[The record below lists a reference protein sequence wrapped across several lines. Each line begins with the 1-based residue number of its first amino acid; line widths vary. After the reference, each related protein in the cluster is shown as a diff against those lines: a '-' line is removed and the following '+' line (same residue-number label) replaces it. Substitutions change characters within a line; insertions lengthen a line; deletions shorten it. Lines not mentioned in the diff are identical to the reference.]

1 LGFYIIIIKSTGEN
15 KKVQKVKKVVIA
27 PDSFKGTMNSREVC
41 EIIDKAFKKIKPDV
55 ETVKIPVADGGEGT
69 TDAFLYAIN
78 GEKIFVNTKNP
89 LFEDIKSFYAILKNK
104 NDKKTAV
111 IETAAASGLTLIENR
126 KNPLDSSTFG
136 TGLLIKDALDKNC
149 EKIILGLGGSATN
162 DGGAG
167 IISALGVK
175 LLDENNQ
182 EIIPS
187 NNGLGRLKYIN
198 DAKLDK
204 RLKNCEFIIACD
216 VDNIL
221 CGPTGASYIFG
232 PQKGA
237 DKKTVK
243 ILDENLS
250 KYAEILRKKTGRD
263 IKNIPGTGA
272 AGGILASLLS
282 FPEHINCKICS
293 GIDIILDTVNF
304 DEIIKDADLIITGE
318 GRFDSQSLG
327 GKAVSGI
334 AKRAKK
340 QNKPVI
346 VIAGSCG
353 EYGDEVYNLG
363 ISAIFTACSRIYAS
377 FDEVKQSCSDDLYR
391 ITENILRVIQ

>member
-1 LGFYIIIIKSTGEN
+1 M
-15 KKVQKVKKVVIA
+15 KKAVIV
-27 PDSFKGTMNSREVC
+27 PDSFKGTMSSLEVC
-41 EIIDKAFKKIKPDV
+41 EIIDKAFKKIKPKT
-55 ETVKIPVADGGEGT
+55 ETVKIPIADGGEGT
-69 TDAFLYAIN
+69 ADAFLYAMG
-78 GEKIFVNTKNP
+78 GEKIFVKTKNP
-89 LFEDIKSFYAILKNK
+89 LFEDIECYYVIL
-104 NDKKTAV
+104 NDGKTAV
-111 IETAAASGLTLIENR
+111 IETAAASGLTLIEDR

-149 EKIILGLGGSATN
+149 EKIVLGLGGSATN

-175 LLDENNQ
+175 LLDENNH

-187 NNGLGRLKYIN
+187 NRGLAELKYI
-198 DAKLDK
+198 DDTKLDK

-221 CGPTGASYIFG
+221 CGPFGAAHVFG

-237 DKKTVK
+237 DERTVK
-243 ILDENLS
+243 ILDANLS
-250 KYAEILRKKTGRD
+250 SYADILREKSGRD
-263 IKNIPGTGA
+263 IKNILGTGA

-282 FPEHINCKICS
+282 LSDFINCKICS

-304 DEIIKDADLIITGE
+304 DNIIKDADLIITGE
-318 GRFDSQSLG
+318 GRFDSQSLR
-327 GKAVSGI
+327 GKAVAGI

-346 VIAGSCG
+346 VIAGGTGDYG
-353 EYGDEVYNLG
+353 EEIYDIG
-363 ISAIFTACSRIYAS
+363 ISAVFSACSKIYVS
-377 FDEVKQSCSDDLYR
+377 FDELKQSCFEDLR
-391 ITENILRVIQ
+391 KTAENILRII

>member
-1 LGFYIIIIKSTGEN
+1 M
-15 KKVQKVKKVVIA
+15 KKAVIA
-27 PDSFKGTMNSREVC
+27 PDSFKGTMTSLEVC
-41 EIIDKAFKKIKPDV
+41 EIIDKVFKKIKPDV
-55 ETVKIPVADGGEGT
+55 ETIKIPIADGGEGT
-69 TDAFLYAIN
+69 TDAFLYAMG
-78 GEKIFVNTKNP
+78 GEKIYVKTKNP
-89 LFEDIKSFYAILKNK
+89 LFEDIGCYYAILKGG
-104 NDKKTAV
+104 KTAV

-136 TGLLIKDALDKNC
+136 TGLLVKDALDKGC

-175 LLDENNQ
+175 FSDENNQ

-187 NNGLGRLKYIN
+187 NRGLGRLKYI
-198 DAKLDK
+198 DDTKLDK

-216 VDNIL
+216 VENIL
-221 CGPTGASYIFG
+221 CGLTGAAYIFG

-237 DKKTVK
+237 DNETVK

-250 KYAEILRKKTGRD
+250 RYADLLYEKTGKD

-282 FPEHINCKICS
+282 FPDFINCKICS
-293 GIDIILDTVNF
+293 GIDIILNTVGF
-304 DEIIKDADLIITGE
+304 DDIIKDADLIITGE
-318 GRFDSQSLG
+318 GRFDSQSLN

-340 QNKPVI
+340 QNTPVI
-346 VIAGSCG
+346 VIAGSSG
-353 EYGDEVYNLG
+353 EYGDEVYDIG
-363 ISAIFTACSRIYAS
+363 IKAVFTACSRVYTD
-377 FDEVKQSCSDDLYR
+377 FDEVKKSCGEDLYKAA
-391 ITENILRVIQ
+391 ENILRVI